1 MNCAAYWLAPYRS
14 LPLFSNVASTQR
26 FSQLVGLG
34 LGYNS
39 LSLFNLF
46 VSLSKQFKP
55 LTYIALTFSL
65 VYFSKNN
72 FFVFSSVERKLEKSP
87 AVIIF
92 QFSNLPNFGKNVTNL
107 SGRLCGLNHRDNLG
121 RLGYDTIR
129 NCDLHVNQTNEM

>member
-39 LSLFNLF
+39 LSFFNLF
-46 VSLSKQFKP
+46 VPLSKQFKP
-55 LTYIALTFSL
+55 LPILLWRFHLSIYQKTIFC
-65 VYFSKNN
+65 
-72 FFVFSSVERKLEKSP
+72 FSSVERKLEKSP